1 MASSTAAF
9 TELALNQFMTVFD
22 RVVAEKGDHFGEMPE
37 TEELR
42 RWMQK
47 EIYSMD
53 QTPAKKPLENI
64 GETFSAM
71 PVIKEER
78 SDAAS
83 GQGKMSSKEL
93 KAKPMVF
100 RATEAEE
107 EVEKVIE
114 LPYLPDCIDYS
125 CTCQALKVN
134 GGLFTPCL
142 TRPSKDSEFCKTCAK
157 AEFRYGKLGDRVNV
171 PVSCYADPKGKQEI
185 SYGTYISKRGLT
197 REQAEQLIKDT
208 YGDAITI
215 PEHYW
220 NVDKTKA
227 ARGVKKTKSVA
238 TSSDGETS
246 SVEGAEGNADQPKK
260 KRGRPRKNPE
270 AGDEPPKPKGK
281 RGRPKK
287 TEKVTEE
294 ASEPVANEEDWM
306 ANIAQDEEEEASEKV
321 PETKKVPVPTKKPVK
336 KAPKKK
342 APEPQPK
349 PEPEPEPEEEVE
361 DHSDDEDEEED
372 EDMTYFSYK
381 GKKYGYDEENV
392 LYEIGEDDF
401 KVVGKWDPETK
412 KPVFGE
418 DEA

>member
-1 MASSTAAF
+1 MASSTVAAF
-9 TELALNQFMTVFD
+9 TELALNQFITVLETVIAENGDKFGD
-22 RVVAEKGDHFGEMPE
+22 MPAMEDLRV
-37 TEELR
+37 
-42 RWMQK
+42 WMQK

-53 QTPAKKPLENI
+53 QTPAKKMPPGDI
-64 GETFSAM
+64 ADAFPAM

-78 SDAAS
+78 SDVAS
-83 GQGKMSSKEL
+83 GQGKLSSKEI
-93 KAKPMVF
+93 KTKPMVF

-157 AEFRYGKLGDRVNV
+157 ADFRYGKMCDRVNV

-197 REQAEQLIKDT
+197 REQAEELIKDT
-208 YGDAITI
+208 YGDVITI

-246 SVEGAEGNADQPKK
+246 SVESGEGNAEQPKK

-270 AGDEPPKPKGK
+270 AADAAPKPKGK

-294 ASEPVANEEDWM
+294 VSQEVANEEDWM
-306 ANIAQDEEEEASEKV
+306 ADIAQDEEEASEKV
-321 PETKKVPVPTKKPVK
+321 PETKKVPEKKPVK

-342 APEPQPK
+342 VPE
-349 PEPEPEPEEEVE
+349 PEPEPEPEEDEVE
-361 DHSDDEDEEED
+361 EPSDDEEED

-392 LYEIGEDDF
+392 LYEIGDDDF
-401 KVVGKWDPETK
+401 KVVGKWDPEAK

-418 DEA
+418 ED

>member
-9 TELALNQFMTVFD
+9 TELALNQFMTVFEA
-22 RVVAEKGDHFGEMPE
+22 VVAEKGDQFGEMPE

-53 QTPAKKPLENI
+53 KTPAKKPL
-64 GETFSAM
+64 GSFAETLPAM

-83 GQGKMSSKEL
+83 GQGNLSSKEL
-93 KAKPMVF
+93 KTKPMVF
-100 RATEAEE
+100 RATEAGE

-142 TRPSKDSEFCKTCAK
+142 TRPSKDSEYCKTCAK

-227 ARGVKKTKSVA
+227 ARGVKKTKTVA

-260 KRGRPRKNPE
+260 KRGRPRKNPD

-287 TEKVTEE
+287 TEKVTKE

-306 ANIAQDEEEEASEKV
+306 ADIAQDEEEVSEKV
-321 PETKKVPVPTKKPVK
+321 TPTKKVPGKKQAK

-342 APEPQPK
+342 KTPEPEPK

-361 DHSDDEDEEED
+361 AASGDEDEEED
-372 EDMTYFSYK
+372 EDMTYFSFK

-392 LYEIGEDDF
+392 LYEIGDDDF

-418 DEA
+418 ED

>member
-9 TELALNQFMTVFD
+9 TELALNQFMTVFEA
-22 RVVAEKGDHFGEMPE
+22 VVAEKGDHFGEMPE

-53 QTPAKKPLENI
+53 QTPAKKPLGNFA
-64 GETFSAM
+64 ETFSTM
-71 PVIKEER
+71 PAIKEER

-83 GQGKMSSKEL
+83 GQGKLSSKEL

-100 RATEAEE
+100 HATEDEE

-197 REQAEQLIKDT
+197 REQAEKLIKDT
-208 YGDAITI
+208 YGDVITI

-260 KRGRPRKNPE
+260 KRGRPRKNPD
-270 AGDEPPKPKGK
+270 AANEPPKPKGK

-294 ASEPVANEEDWM
+294 ASEPVANDEDWM
-306 ANIAQDEEEEASEKV
+306 ANIAQDEEEVVKNV
-321 PETKKVPVPTKKPVK
+321 PEKKPVKKPVK
-336 KAPKKK
+336 KAPPKKKK
-342 APEPQPK
+342 APEPK
-349 PEPEPEPEEEVE
+349 PEPEPEPEKEEEEVE
-361 DHSDDEDEEED
+361 DHSDDEEEED

-401 KVVGKWDPETK
+401 KVVGKWNPETK
-412 KPVFGE
+412 KPEINEGE
-418 DEA
+418 E

>member
-270 AGDEPPKPKGK
+270 AANEPPKPKGK

-294 ASEPVANEEDWM
+294 ASETVANEEDWM

>member
-9 TELALNQFMTVFD
+9 TELALNQFMTVFEA
-22 RVVAEKGDHFGEMPE
+22 VVAEKGDQFGEMPE

-53 QTPAKKPLENI
+53 KTPAKKPLENI

-83 GQGKMSSKEL
+83 GQGKLSSKEL
-93 KAKPMVF
+93 KTKPMVF
-100 RATEAEE
+100 RATEGEE

-270 AGDEPPKPKGK
+270 TGDEPPKPKGK

-287 TEKVTEE
+287 SEKVTKE

-306 ANIAQDEEEEASEKV
+306 ADIAQEHENEEEEVVKNV
-321 PETKKVPVPTKKPVK
+321 PEKKPVK
-336 KAPKKK
+336 KAQKKNTT
-342 APEPQPK
+342 K
-349 PEPEPEPEEEVE
+349 PEPKPQPEKEEEEVE
-361 DHSDDEDEEED
+361 EPSDDEEEED
-372 EDMTYFSYK
+372 EDMTYFSYR

-401 KVVGKWDPETK
+401 KVVGKWNPETK
-412 KPVFGE
+412 KPEISEGE
-418 DEA
+418 D